1 MRRDFTM
8 RRRVILGGLSL
19 LVLADVTLAVYS
31 LRLSSSPQAPK
42 TQFDAQKKQYDLLKK
57 SIDDAQKIRDN
68 IPAIQ
73 KDCGLFEHSLV
84 AASSGYSSIKSDLD
98 ALAKKSGIRLEN
110 RSFKQSEIASR
121 GMTEIA
127 VDASVTGDY
136 RSVITFLNALQRSSG
151 LYSIDSLTLGSETT
165 SQVPANSLRVT
176 LHLKTY
182 LRNAS

>member
-1 MRRDFTM
+1 MRRDFAI

-19 LVLADVTLAVYS
+19 LVLADVTLAAYS
-31 LRLSSSPQAPK
+31 LRLSSSPQASK

-73 KDCGLFEHSLV
+73 KDCDLFEHSLV
-84 AASSGYSSIKSDLD
+84 PASP
-98 ALAKKSGIRLEN
+98 
-110 RSFKQSEIASR
+110 

-136 RSVITFLNALQRSSG
+136 RSVITFLNSLQRSSG
-151 LYSIDSLTLGSETT
+151 LYSVDSLTLGSETT
-165 SQVPANSLRVT
+165 NQAPANALRVT

>member
-1 MRRDFTM
+1 MRRDFRI

-19 LVLADVTLAVYS
+19 LVLADVTPAAYS

-42 TQFDAQKKQYDLLKK
+42 TQFDAQRKQYDLLKK

-98 ALAKKSGIRLEN
+98 ALAKKSAIRLEN
-110 RSFKQSEIASR
+110 RSFRQSEIASC
-121 GMTEIA
+121 GLPQLA
-127 VDASVTGDY
+127 VHASSTGAC
-136 RSVITFLNALQRSSG
+136 RSVI
-151 LYSIDSLTLGSETT
+151 
-165 SQVPANSLRVT
+165 
-176 LHLKTY
+176 
-182 LRNAS
+182 